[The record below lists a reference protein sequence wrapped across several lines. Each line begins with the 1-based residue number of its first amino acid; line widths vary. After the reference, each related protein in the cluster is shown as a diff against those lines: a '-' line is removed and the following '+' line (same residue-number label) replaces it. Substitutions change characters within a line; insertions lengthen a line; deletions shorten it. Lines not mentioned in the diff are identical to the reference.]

1 MKVFFYKMMII
12 SVQCSNF
19 NCDLR
24 TKISN
29 SSHSVAYENFQECLV
44 DLHLMTTKYNELFNE
59 NYANQ
64 QILFFEN

>member
-1 MKVFFYKMMII
+1 MKEFFYEMMIF
-12 SVQCSNF
+12 SVKSSNL

-29 SSHSVAYENFQECLV
+29 ASHSVTYENFQECLV
-44 DLHLMTTKYNELFNE
+44 VLLLMTTKYNELFNE